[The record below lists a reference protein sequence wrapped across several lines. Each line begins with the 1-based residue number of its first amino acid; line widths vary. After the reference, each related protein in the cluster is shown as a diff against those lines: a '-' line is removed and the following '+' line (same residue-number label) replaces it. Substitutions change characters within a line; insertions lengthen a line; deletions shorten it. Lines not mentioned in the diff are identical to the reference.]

1 MKNLKSNK
9 FIKLIES
16 IFDFT
21 ASLKLAVIVI
31 VALGIISA
39 VGTIY
44 ESMYDR
50 VYAQKLVYHSFWM
63 WMIMALLAINITA
76 VMIDRLPWK
85 KHHISFILAHIGI
98 LFLLAGSVVTFVSG
112 IDGSMIF
119 EIGGKNRFVEIQE
132 DEFVVYTS
140 LDAQKYRTLF
150 QEKVDFFNRDL
161 VKKPMI
167 VKLKESELKVVEYIN
182 FGLPQQKIIPVN
194 LETNSN
200 LADSPAVQFLIEGSR
215 ANQTAWLFKDK
226 AKIFDNFQMGPAS
239 FTLAGLDYKRI
250 DGNELVFRTKGK
262 DLHYEIY
269 RQGQDLPTV
278 SGVWKRG
285 EVITTGWMDFKIRVL
300 NFYPQAEQQVT
311 FIPQEYP
318 TPQTTTAIK
327 VEYNDKIYEVGHNRP
342 VKVYESDR
350 VHVIS
355 YGSIRYDIGFDMEVV
370 DFKVGKYQGTQRA
383 MTYESTV
390 KVEGEKEPIVISMN
404 EPMKKSGL
412 TFYQSS
418 FQEDEQ
424 GKPTHSIFSVNKDPG
439 RFLKYF
445 GSALIFLGIF
455 MLFYFKDIYRE
466 KYKKRFMANADEI

>member
-1 MKNLKSNK
+1 MKDLKDNK
-9 FIKLIES
+9 FLKFVES

-31 VALGIISA
+31 VSLGVISA

-63 WMIMALLAINITA
+63 WMVMALLAINITA

-112 IDGSMIF
+112 IDGSMVF
-119 EIGGKNRFVEIQE
+119 EIGGSNRFVELQE

-161 VKKPMI
+161 KKNPI
-167 VKLKESELKVVEYIN
+167 TVRLKDSELNVLEYVN
-182 FGLPQQKIIPVN
+182 FGLPQQKIVPTVVDQATTSVEN
-194 LETNSN
+194 
-200 LADSPAVQFLIEGSR
+200 PAVQFLIEGSR

-226 AKIFDNFQMGPAS
+226 AKMFDNFQMGPAS
-239 FTLAGLDYKRI
+239 FTLAGLDYKRVH
-250 DGNELVFRTKGK
+250 DNELIFRTEGQNLKYEVYSPGK
-262 DLHYEIY
+262 DV
-269 RQGQDLPTV
+269 PTV
-278 SGVWKRG
+278 SGIWNRG
-285 EVITTGWMDFKIRVL
+285 DVISTGWMDFKVRVL
-300 NFYPQAEQQVT
+300 NFYPQAEEQLS
-311 FIPQEYP
+311 FIPQQYP
-318 TPQTTTAIK
+318 SPQTTSAVK
-327 VEYNDKIYEVGHNRP
+327 VNYKGKVYEVGHNRP
-342 VKVYESDR
+342 VKIYESDR
-350 VHVIS
+350 VHVLS
-355 YGSIRYDIGFDMEVV
+355 YGSIRYDIGFGMQVV

-390 KVEGEKEPIVISMN
+390 KVDGENDSVVISMN

-424 GKPTHSIFSVNKDPG
+424 GKPTHSVFSVNKDPG
-439 RFLKYF
+439 RFLKYL

-466 KYKKRFMANADEI
+466 KYKKRFVATTDEL